1 VRDIWAIVLRV
12 PTSKDDIVK
21 CVMLWRDAIAV
32 KLSEVD
38 DYVSFDGRM
47 QIVEIRK
54 HDKKEQ
60 QKR

>member
-1 VRDIWAIVLRV
+1 
-12 PTSKDDIVK
+12 
-21 CVMLWRDAIAV
+21 MLWRDAIAV